1 MSVTVVGL
9 GYVGLSISILLSRK
23 FQVHAVDI
31 DAHKVEML
39 RNWVSP
45 IVDPEITQLLSTQEL
60 NLFPTTDL
68 VQSVKVSKYMVVA
81 TPTDYDTHKH
91 QFDVGSVREVV
102 TKALEVNPDVNIVIK
117 STIPVGF
124 VDDLRKDLGS
134 DNIYFS
140 PEFLREGRAL
150 HDNLYPSRIIIGGED
165 DSCREFTSMLATCAE
180 SDDCPILFM
189 GTREA
194 EAVKLFANTYLAMRV
209 AYFNELDSFC
219 LSSGLET
226 SDVIHGV
233 CLEPR
238 IGEGYNNPSFG
249 YGGYCFPKDTKQML
263 ANFGE
268 VPQSLISA
276 IVSSNEA
283 RADFLSNQILKT
295 SAECVGVHRLSMK
308 TGSDNYRQSAIFGL
322 VKRLVEHGVEIIFYE
337 PNCQDDELFGMR
349 KVDDL
354 ELLKIKSDIII
365 ANRFSDELEDVR
377 DKVFSRDVFN
387 VD

>member
-31 DAHKVEML
+31 DVRKVEML
-39 RNWVSP
+39 RNSVSP
-45 IVDPEITQLLSTQEL
+45 IVDSDITNYLETQDL
-60 NLFPTTDL
+60 NLLPTTDFD
-68 VQSVKVSKYMVVA
+68 QSVSGSKFVVVA
-81 TPTDYDTHKH
+81 TPTDYDPDAD
-91 QFDVGSVREVV
+91 QFDVSSARAVV
-102 TKALEVNPDVNIVIK
+102 TQALAANPDVNIVIK
-117 STIPVGF
+117 STIPIGF
-124 VDDLRKDLGS
+124 VDELRKELGS
-134 DNIYFS
+134 ENIYFS

-150 HDNLYPSRIIIGGED
+150 YDNLNPSRIIIGG
-165 DSCREFTSMLATCAE
+165 DSAACHEFAGMLATCAE
-180 SDDCPILFM
+180 REGCPILFM

-209 AYFNELDSFC
+209 AYFNELDNFC
-219 LSSGLET
+219 LFSGLET

-249 YGGYCFPKDTKQML
+249 YGGYCFPKDTKQMV
-263 ANFGE
+263 ANFGK

-276 IVSSNEA
+276 VVSSNEA
-283 RADFLSNQILKT
+283 RADFLSTQILKT
-295 SAECVGVHRLSMK
+295 FPKCVGVHRLSMK

-322 VKRLVEHGVEIIFYE
+322 VRRLAKHGVEIIFYE
-337 PNCQDDELFGMR
+337 PNCPDEELLGMR
-349 KVDDL
+349 KVDEL
-354 ELLKIKSDIII
+354 GLLKVKSDVII
-365 ANRFSDELEDVR
+365 ANRLSDELDDVR
-377 DKVFSRDVFN
+377 AKVFTRDVFN